1 MNIIINR
8 INDKFVLRFDVV
20 GLDNNIVTTT
30 LEIGWQ
36 EADEIQ
42 RAINQHLLDWQI
54 ENDPSLFKDDEPL
67 PF

>member
-20 GLDNNIVTTT
+20 GLDGNIVTTT
-30 LEIGWQ
+30 LETGWQ

-42 RAINQHLLDWQI
+42 RLINQNLMDWHI
-54 ENDPSLFKDDEPL
+54 ENDPSSFKDEEFL